1 MFLTSS
7 CFKAPYSNSLASH
20 LHGKDHNSSADLM
33 PSKGVGHP
41 DFCNKVEENDNDN
54 GGSAPSLDSEG
65 EDDVGDGVEGEK
77 VEDSVAKE
85 VGGQHCARHHA
96 CGMAQPGNNLFA
108 RFENPSEHRSQTYL
122 NGLCDNSEE

>member
-1 MFLTSS
+1 
-7 CFKAPYSNSLASH
+7 
-20 LHGKDHNSSADLM
+20 M

-96 CGMAQPGNNLFA
+96 CGMAQPGNNLFE
-108 RFENPSEHRSQTYL
+108 RFEKPSEHRSHTYL
-122 NGLCDNSEE
+122 NSLCDNSEEEAPYNNLAHVLETVCDRWLNAMLHDLTD